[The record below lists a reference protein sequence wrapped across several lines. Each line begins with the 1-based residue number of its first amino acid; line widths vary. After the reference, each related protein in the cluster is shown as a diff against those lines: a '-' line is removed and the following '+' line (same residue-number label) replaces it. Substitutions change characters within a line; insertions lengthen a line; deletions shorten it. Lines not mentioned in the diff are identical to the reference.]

1 VEITGVSCCI
11 KTTRDAAQVASSPQ
25 SRTSQY
31 HIQSTLKLFT
41 VAINESNSLVQTA
54 KMKYSLTLCSLIA
67 STLAVSYCPS
77 PIVHTV
83 TATAGSGYATGTGA
97 AVPSASASSVPEV
110 DNGYFGVISS
120 RSASPIH
127 LLPLTAR
134 GGKFYLGGG
143 APSSYCPTE
152 IGAENCP
159 PGNSTVLA
167 GGDNT
172 LSLGVLVPGGQQV
185 YVDADGSLSYTQA
198 HSAYLPEGSIREGFS
213 REAPEGGADF
223 GHLDFDSGFV
233 ACNAGEGQGYQVY
246 GGTDD
251 AEFGDDCLGF
261 SALTGMF
268 YAPVLFHM
276 RCDLTMD
283 D

>member
-1 VEITGVSCCI
+1 
-11 KTTRDAAQVASSPQ
+11 
-25 SRTSQY
+25 
-31 HIQSTLKLFT
+31 
-41 VAINESNSLVQTA
+41 
-54 KMKYSLTLCSLIA
+54 MKYSLTLCSLIA

-77 PIVHTV
+77 PTVHTV
-83 TATAGSGYATGTGA
+83 TATAASGYATGTAA
-97 AVPSASASSVPEV
+97 AVPSASASAVPEV

-198 HSAYLPEGSIREGFS
+198 HSAYLPEGSVREGFS

-223 GHLDFDSGFV
+223 GHLDFESGFV
-233 ACNAGEGQGYQVY
+233 ACDAGEGQGYQVY

-251 AEFGDDCLGF
+251 ANFGDDCLGF

-268 YAPVLFHM
+268 CIPLLAPGFLN
-276 RCDLTMD
+276 LENG
-283 D
+283 